1 MIIDLTKN
9 HGITNTCDT
18 RDTLTYQN
26 ARNNHNTME
35 RINNDSSD
43 GSDKMTTVL
52 NIHAHGSTDK
62 QAFQKARSCDFRG
75 FAALANAAPN
85 NASCLVRAMAPA
97 QADNRK
103 P

>member
-1 MIIDLTKN
+1 
-9 HGITNTCDT
+9 
-18 RDTLTYQN
+18 
-26 ARNNHNTME
+26 ME

-43 GSDKMTTVL
+43 SSDKMTTVL

-62 QAFQKARSCDFRG
+62 HAFQKARSCDFRG
-75 FAALANAAPN
+75 FAAFANAAPN
-85 NASCLVRAMAPA
+85 NANCLVRAMAPA